1 MRRGTKI
8 QIRDRN
14 HPLFLAYGVFI
25 KNKLG
30 KKALIRIH
38 GKEVVLKRDRF
49 QEV

>member
-14 HPLFLAYGVFI
+14 HPLYLAYGTFQ

-30 KKALIRIH
+30 KKAVVKVN
-38 GKEVVLKRDRF
+38 GKEIVLKRDRF
-49 QEV
+49 TAV